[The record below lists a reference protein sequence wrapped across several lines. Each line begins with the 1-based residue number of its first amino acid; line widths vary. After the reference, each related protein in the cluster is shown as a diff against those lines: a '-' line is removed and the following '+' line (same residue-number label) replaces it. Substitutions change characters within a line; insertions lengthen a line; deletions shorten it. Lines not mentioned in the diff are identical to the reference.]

1 MMSVFWYLVGAI
13 LMAMFIV
20 GSRSRVGYVGVAVEI
35 FMVLTWPL
43 MIAILILGTAVA
55 VVRIIWKGA
64 YPDE

>member
-20 GSRSRVGYVGVAVEI
+20 GSRSRVGHVGVAVEI

-43 MIAILILGTAVA
+43 MVAILILGTAVA
-55 VVRIIWKGA
+55 VVRTIWKGD